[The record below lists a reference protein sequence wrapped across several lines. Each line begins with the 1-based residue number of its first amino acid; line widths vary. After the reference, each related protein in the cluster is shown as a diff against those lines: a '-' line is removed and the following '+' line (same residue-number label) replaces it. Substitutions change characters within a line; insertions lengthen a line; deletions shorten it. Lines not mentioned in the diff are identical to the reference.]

1 MILNKSSDLIDKK
14 ANVVFCKFQTEAIK
28 IKEFKFKWSEKM
40 ARLQEKGFRE
50 KDIIN
55 LQLDNQKLKD
65 LEFLRNQIP
74 CGSFTKPEDV
84 NSFMEDI
91 AESKTRIIECSLKF
105 NSRKIH
111 LQL

>member
-28 IKEFKFKWSEKM
+28 IQEFKLKWSEKM
-40 ARLQEKGFRE
+40 ASLQEKGFTE

-55 LQLDNQKLKD
+55 LQLENQKLKD

-91 AESKTRIIECSLKF
+91 PE
-105 NSRKIH
+105 
-111 LQL
+111 